1 MLSKNERK
9 IFKLAKKSKEN
20 KLDYSVAQETLGI
33 TYDDVQSACKSLILR
48 GLAEEKKYSPSHEA
62 WIPWGIVLSEKGR
75 HRVRYAVE
83 EFLSFLLRSILVPI
97 IVAFLTTLIT
107 IWLTG
112 YLSK

>member
-9 IFKLAKKSKEN
+9 IFRLAKTSKVN
-20 KLDYSVAQETLGI
+20 KIEYSMAQETLGLS
-33 TYDDVQSACKSLILR
+33 YDDVQAACKSLISR
-48 GLAEEKKYSPSHEA
+48 GLAEEKKYSPSHGA

-83 EFLSFLLRSILVPI
+83 SLCSFLFRSILVPI